1 MRWMVFAGDMTS
13 EYVRAVQSY
22 GLTYTDLKQMVRTGI
37 EHIFLP
43 GESLWAAP
51 DKFTAP
57 VAACAHETVGSE
69 KPSASCSAFLKSSER
84 ARQQWDFERRFHQ
97 FESEL

>member
-1 MRWMVFAGDMTS
+1 MDGFR
-13 EYVRAVQSY
+13 RAHDQRIRPRRSVLRPHLHRPQAN
-22 GLTYTDLKQMVRTGI
+22 VRTGI

-57 VAACAHETVGSE
+57 VEACAHETVGSE

-84 ARQQWDFERRFHQ
+84 ARQQWDLERRFHQ

>member
-1 MRWMVFAGDMTS
+1 MTS
-13 EYVRAVQSY
+13 EYVRAAQSY

-37 EHIFLP
+37 EHISLP

-57 VAACAHETVGSE
+57 VAAGA
-69 KPSASCSAFLKSSER
+69 
-84 ARQQWDFERRFHQ
+84 
-97 FESEL
+97 